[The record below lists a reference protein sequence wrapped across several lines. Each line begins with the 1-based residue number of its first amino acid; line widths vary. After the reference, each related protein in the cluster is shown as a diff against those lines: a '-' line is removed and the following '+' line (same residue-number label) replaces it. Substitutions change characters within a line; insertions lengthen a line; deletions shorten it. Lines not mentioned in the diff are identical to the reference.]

1 MYLKTEQK
9 PWVAEDNYDGGAK
22 LPNPEEPEYDDH
34 ADPADYE
41 EADEELPFTPDPYL
55 VIRSRGP
62 SPGVVDGLHFIASAA
77 TALSQAGYHG
87 GHTADEAN
95 QTGLQSPPMTASSAS
110 MSSTPPPV
118 VPSGLRDWEAMKP
131 MIRSLYLDQNLTL
144 AEVVRRMCA
153 EHKFRATARM
163 YKTQFIKWGWS
174 KYNSKRSKRESS
186 SGRSLIKPVGK
197 SCRRMPRSA
206 RAAAQSRARQ
216 AQQYTTTGTT
226 NADGSAIMVR
236 REQNFIP
243 QLNHANDTHM
253 YIEKV
258 LNEVK
263 SHIFFFHAQKT
274 EWKTTPGV
282 DLLQV
287 YNYKAYDTFRSAF
300 DGFARNE
307 TEAGGQMLRH
317 AFLEVEEIMQADYS
331 GSFYCLF
338 VELPDLLLHYSRVDV
353 LLILLK
359 HINKLAPFKT
369 KNRSLA
375 HIFLILQSIVH
386 LDSEQL
392 GHYVEAASLLWT
404 DLLRQVRGEKD
415 RSVLMAKRNYL
426 RHSRTVDHGRVAT
439 LVAEYDQLRQQA
451 EVFFKGVW
459 NNTLKHMEDI
469 TLGIQHNHGCYLE
482 NFEERSHILIER
494 MAERYVPESIPFGEW
509 DVLDRNVYSNSYERL
524 STYYYRKGKVVKAL
538 EAMHMAQEGWPNGTW
553 HHEVEAEL
561 IAQGRTDEAEKISW
575 TRLESVYWDEVQE
588 SMKRR

>member
-1 MYLKTEQK
+1 
-9 PWVAEDNYDGGAK
+9 
-22 LPNPEEPEYDDH
+22 
-34 ADPADYE
+34 
-41 EADEELPFTPDPYL
+41 
-55 VIRSRGP
+55 
-62 SPGVVDGLHFIASAA
+62 
-77 TALSQAGYHG
+77 
-87 GHTADEAN
+87 
-95 QTGLQSPPMTASSAS
+95 
-110 MSSTPPPV
+110 
-118 VPSGLRDWEAMKP
+118 
-131 MIRSLYLDQNLTL
+131 
-144 AEVVRRMCA
+144 
-153 EHKFRATARM
+153 M

-174 KYNSKRSKRESS
+174 KYNSKRSQRELS
-186 SGRSLIKPVGK
+186 SGRALQKPVGK

-206 RAAAQSRARQ
+206 KAAAQSRARQ
-216 AQQYTTTGTT
+216 AQQFAEGLD
-226 NADGSAIMVR
+226 ADGSAVLVR
-236 REQNFIP
+236 REQAFIP
-243 QLNHANDTHM
+243 QLNHANDAHM

-258 LNEVK
+258 LNEVR
-263 SHIFFFHAQKT
+263 SHIHFFHAHKT

-287 YNYKAYDTFRSAF
+287 YNYKAYDTFRTAF
-300 DGFARNE
+300 DSFAKNE
-307 TEAGGQMLRH
+307 TESGGRMLRH

-404 DLLRQVRGEKD
+404 NMLRQVRGEKD

-426 RHSRTVDHGRVAT
+426 RHSRTVDADRVAT

-451 EVFFKGVW
+451 VAFFKGIW
-459 NNTLKHMEDI
+459 NNTLKHLEDI
-469 TLGIQHNHGCYLE
+469 TLGIQHNHGVYLE
-482 NFEERSHILIER
+482 NFEERCHLLSMR
-494 MAERYVPESIPFGEW
+494 MAEPYSADNIPFDQW

-538 EAMHMAQEGWPNGTW
+538 EAMHLAQEGWPNGTW

-561 IAQGRTDEAEKISW
+561 IAQGRADEAEKISW

-588 SMKRR
+588 LMRRRRRSS